1 MRRIILDVP
10 DEPLLSLHLSTDA
23 AATEIRLAAAMKLY
37 ELGRL
42 SSDGAARLAG
52 VPRTVF
58 PSRLADYGGA
68 TFVLSEDEIAGQT
81 PLG

>member
-1 MRRIILDVP
+1 MSQLILDVP
-10 DEPLLSLHLSTDA
+10 DETLRSLRFSNDT
-23 AATEIRLAAAMKLY
+23 AATETRLAAAMKLN

-42 SSDGAARLAG
+42 SAGGAARLAG

-58 PSRLADYGGA
+58 LSCLADYGIA
-68 TFVLSEDEIAGQT
+68 TFVLSEDEIAGQA